1 MNIRTKRVA
10 CAIGA
15 TGLLLAACGQ
25 KETAPPPTEARP
37 IVATPGPADAT
48 APTEAS
54 AHADATPHDVGSE
67 ATTSSQNAPPMK
79 GQPEQHSM
87 SDMSGMKMPK

>member
-37 IVATPGPADAT
+37 IAATPGPADAT
-48 APTEAS
+48 THTEAS
-54 AHADATPHDVGSE
+54 PHTDATPHDAGSE